1 MEKIMKTA
9 EDEAFEELEHKLGR
23 KEVKEVMVRLDKEL
37 DVYRNEVIEEVA
49 NALEE
54 FNIPFGQDTI
64 NSFAT
69 FIREMK
75 R

>member
-1 MEKIMKTA
+1 MKTA

-37 DVYRNEVIEEVA
+37 DVYRNEIIEEVA
-49 NALEE
+49 KALEE
-54 FNIPFGQDTI
+54 FTIPFGQDTI
-64 NSFAT
+64 NSFVT

>member
-1 MEKIMKTA
+1 MKTA

-49 NALEE
+49 KALEE
-54 FNIPFGQDTI
+54 FTIPFGQDTI

>member
-1 MEKIMKTA
+1 MRTE

-49 NALEE
+49 KALEE
-54 FNIPFGQDTI
+54 FTIPFGQDTI

>member
-1 MEKIMKTA
+1 MRTD

-49 NALEE
+49 KALEE
-54 FNIPFGQDTI
+54 FTIPFGQDTI

>member
-1 MEKIMKTA
+1 MKTE

-49 NALEE
+49 KALEE
-54 FNIPFGQDTI
+54 FTIPFGQDTI

>member
-49 NALEE
+49 KALEE
-54 FNIPFGQDTI
+54 FTIPFGQDTI

>member
-1 MEKIMKTA
+1 MRTE

-49 NALEE
+49 KALEE
-54 FNIPFGQDTI
+54 FTIPFGQDTI

-69 FIREMK
+69 FIRDMK

>member
-1 MEKIMKTA
+1 MTP
-9 EDEAFEELEHKLGR
+9 EDEAFQELEHKLGR
-23 KEVKEVMVRLDKEL
+23 KEVKEVMARLDREL

-49 NALEE
+49 KALEE
-54 FNIPFGQDTI
+54 FYIPFGQDTI

>member
-1 MEKIMKTA
+1 MEEIMRTE
-9 EDEAFEELEHKLGR
+9 EDEAFEELEHRLGR

-49 NALEE
+49 KALEE
-54 FNIPFGQDTI
+54 FTIPFGQDTI

>member
-1 MEKIMKTA
+1 MRTE

-37 DVYRNEVIEEVA
+37 DVYRNEIIEEVA
-49 NALEE
+49 QALEE
-54 FNIPFGQDTI
+54 FTIPFGQDTI

>member
-1 MEKIMKTA
+1 MEKKMKTA

-23 KEVKEVMVRLDKEL
+23 KEVKDVMVRLDKEL

-49 NALEE
+49 KALEE

-64 NSFAT
+64 ASFAE
-69 FIREMK
+69 FVRSLK
-75 R
+75 K

>member
-1 MEKIMKTA
+1 MRTE

-23 KEVKEVMVRLDKEL
+23 KEVKDVMVRLDKEL

-49 NALEE
+49 KALEE
-54 FNIPFGQDTI
+54 FTIPFGQDTI

>member
-1 MEKIMKTA
+1 MMKTE
-9 EDEAFEELEHKLGR
+9 EDEAFEAIEKAHGWR
-23 KEVKEVMVRLDKEL
+23 KRQIAEIEKDFDREYDNMK
-37 DVYRNEVIEEVA
+37 RNEVLEEVA
-49 NALEE
+49 RELEQ
-54 FNIPFGQDTI
+54 FYTPFGQDTI

>member
-1 MEKIMKTA
+1 MEKKMKTA

-49 NALEE
+49 RALEE
-54 FNIPFGQDTI
+54 FTIPFGQDTI

>member
-1 MEKIMKTA
+1 MKTA

-37 DVYRNEVIEEVA
+37 DVYRNEIIEEVA
-49 NALEE
+49 KALEE
-54 FNIPFGQDTI
+54 FTIPFGQDTI

>member
-1 MEKIMKTA
+1 MRTE

-37 DVYRNEVIEEVA
+37 DVYRNEIIEEVA
-49 NALEE
+49 QALEE
-54 FNIPFGQDTI
+54 FTIPFGQDTI

-69 FIREMK
+69 FIRDMK

>member
-1 MEKIMKTA
+1 MEKKVKTA

-49 NALEE
+49 KALEE
-54 FNIPFGQDTI
+54 FTIPFGQDTI

>member
-1 MEKIMKTA
+1 MRTD

-23 KEVKEVMVRLDKEL
+23 KEVKHAMVRLDKEL

-49 NALEE
+49 QALEE
-54 FNIPFGQDTI
+54 FSIPFGQDTI
-64 NSFAT
+64 NSFAQ

-75 R
+75 T

>member
-1 MEKIMKTA
+1 MRTD

-49 NALEE
+49 RALEE
-54 FNIPFGQDTI
+54 FSIPFGQDTI